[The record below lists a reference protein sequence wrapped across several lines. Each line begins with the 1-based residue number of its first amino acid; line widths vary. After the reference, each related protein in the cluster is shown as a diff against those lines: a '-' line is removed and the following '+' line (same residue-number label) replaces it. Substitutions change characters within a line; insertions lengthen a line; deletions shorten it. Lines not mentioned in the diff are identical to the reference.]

1 MKALRYVLLFGLL
14 GVPFG
19 ILGRMIYLDSYY
31 YASAPRAPDL
41 ARGAVVPAKVHHGAT
56 VFLTSEEWCRFR
68 SPTAE
73 AVQCTAFLFSAVAAF
88 MLNRRWKLLR
98 NSRDLA

>member
-14 GVPFG
+14 GIPFG

-41 ARGAVVPAKVHHGAT
+41 PRGAIVPVNVHHGAT
-56 VFLTSEEWCRFR
+56 VFLTTEEWRRFQ
-68 SPTAE
+68 SPTAV
-73 AVQCTAFLFSAVAAF
+73 AVQCIAFILGAAAAF
-88 MLNRRWKLLR
+88 ALNRRWKLLR
-98 NSRDLA
+98 NSRDPA

>member
-41 ARGAVVPAKVHHGAT
+41 ARGAVVPVNVHHGAT
-56 VFLTSEEWCRFR
+56 VFLTSEEWRRFQ
-68 SPTAE
+68 SPAAE
-73 AVQCTAFLFSAVAAF
+73 AVQCTAFLLGAVAAF